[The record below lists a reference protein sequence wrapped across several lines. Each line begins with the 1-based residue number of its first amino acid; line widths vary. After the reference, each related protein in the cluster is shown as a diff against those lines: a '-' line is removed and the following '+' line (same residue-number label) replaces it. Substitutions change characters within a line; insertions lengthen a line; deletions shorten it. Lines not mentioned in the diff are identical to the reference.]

1 MGSCVTLQS
10 RPASL
15 MAAALVAASAMTVPS
30 WWQAGSPATNT
41 AARPVLRAISCA
53 TGFLLRVGKWD
64 NQGVARLAGVVGRHG
79 AEGFVGAV
87 VEDLH
92 PRHVGVKGG
101 RQLEDLDQAVRVE
114 PQDEPGLALGQDL

>member
-15 MAAALVAASAMTVPS
+15 MASALVAASAMTVPS
-30 WWQAGSPATNT
+30 WCPAGSPATNT
-41 AARPVLRAISCA
+41 AARSVLRSISCA

-64 NQGVARLAGVVGRHG
+64 NQGVERLAGVVGRHD

-92 PRHVGVKGG
+92 PRHVGVQG
-101 RQLEDLDQAVRVE
+101 RSKLENLDEAVRVDA
-114 PQDEPGLALGQDL
+114 QDDPGLA